1 MNIGPS
7 VFSNYSPAEADWGIE
22 EFLPHK
28 RFNSVTGSDY
38 SHTLRLREQYV
49 DESHLHYDIG
59 LASHL
64 NYEPLFLASTDNF
77 HKFITKYLS
86 LKSLKTLV
94 LDKFKYNLVIS
105 NLLDESLVLSKNEQA
120 LANLLQLRS
129 SSRHQGPIE
138 IYQRYHHDGI
148 LLQIS
153 LKQYKLVC
161 SPVFGR
167 TSLLFNTLSLII
179 FLLKQ
184 NINVRSQFPY
194 QSRIRLFRILLI
206 ISTKIVSYRRIW
218 NTIEASKSINKLEDF
233 MISNC
238 KINKTIITSILSIK
252 ELDMFSFLNRTEP
265 PNKAL
270 ASYSEIL
277 KTHLNTILDS
287 LILNARFS
295 IRELL
300 PLSNGDILEK
310 YAEINNIP
318 LGEISEF
325 TDQADGPLS
334 LESLTAKL
342 SRFNSLRRFFV
353 CQLLTFHDPNLH
365 NFFIL
370 KLCDCF
376 KVNFHS
382 FTPFISCSRKLQIL
396 CRIFDDHTS
405 TLNQLCILNTQF
417 KSLHSFDQAVDY
429 VNDDVLMAN
438 NQQPKDRF
446 SDNFSFNESD
456 LAIDQLTDKLQN
468 LTTSLKFFKKY
479 KNSIEVN
486 KNAEEHEEKLSIFES
501 FGKELNTLV
510 NMYQSCS
517 SDLNMEY
524 SVNFLGAS
532 NPSSRS
538 TSNRN
543 SSGIDQFN
551 PKTFRT
557 SARSLKKI
565 SSSTSPINELD
576 LVNGLD
582 RKLKRFL
589 VGLQLGLLTVLEEP
603 SKSCVK
609 AKGSGED
616 LISRIQLP
624 LSLENFN
631 AKAFDALTR
640 KQDPKYSNR
649 YSMYSLNSNV
659 SGLSDLIASS
669 NITTEAE
676 SPDMNKGIDSGQ
688 LSKAQLKEKLEES
701 YSRLLTFDNVRKHE
715 KEKEPMI
722 FSPEESD
729 HTDIFVPTVT
739 QDAAFLS
746 NLDRTLNMKTDSEF
760 LHTN

>member
-1 MNIGPS
+1 MSIGPS

-28 RFNSVTGSDY
+28 RFNSVTGSEF
-38 SHTLRLREQYV
+38 SHTLRLREQLVNGSHSYHDV
-49 DESHLHYDIG
+49 DIVTQLEQ
-59 LASHL
+59 
-64 NYEPLFLASTDNF
+64 EPLYLATTENF
-77 HKFITKYLS
+77 HKFISKYLS
-86 LKSLKTLV
+86 LKTIKDLV

-120 LANLLQLRS
+120 LANLLQIRS
-129 SSRHQGPIE
+129 ASRSPDPIE
-138 IYQRYHHDGI
+138 IWQRHPQDG
-148 LLQIS
+148 LQLQIT
-153 LKQYKLVC
+153 LKQYKLVS

-167 TSLLFNTLSLII
+167 NSLLFNTLSLII

-194 QSRIRLFRILLI
+194 ESRVRLFRILLI
-206 ISTKIVSYRRIW
+206 VSTKIVTYRRVW
-218 NTIEASKSINKLEDF
+218 RTIEASKSINKLEEF
-233 MISNC
+233 MIANC
-238 KINKTIITSILSIK
+238 KINKTIITSVLSIK
-252 ELDMFSFLNRTEP
+252 ELDMFTFLNRTES

-270 ASYSEIL
+270 ASYSENL

-287 LILNARFS
+287 LILNARYS

-318 LGEISEF
+318 LGEISQF
-325 TDQADGPLS
+325 SDQMDALS

-353 CQLLTFHDPNLH
+353 CQLLTFHDPHLH
-365 NFFIL
+365 NFFLL

-376 KVNFHS
+376 NVNLTNFP
-382 FTPFISCSRKLQIL
+382 PFISSSRKLQIL

-405 TLNQLCILNTQF
+405 TLDQLCLHNSQF

-429 VNDDVLMAN
+429 VNDNVLVAKS
-438 NQQPKDRF
+438 QQPKDRF
-446 SDNFSFNESD
+446 SEEFSFNESD

-468 LTTSLKFFKKY
+468 LTTSLKYFKKY
-479 KNSIEVN
+479 KNSIDTE
-486 KNAEEHEEKLSIFES
+486 KDAEEHEEKISIFDS
-501 FGKELNTLV
+501 FGKELNVLV
-510 NMYQSCS
+510 SMYQSCL
-517 SDLNMEY
+517 SDLNLEY

-532 NPSSRS
+532 NPSSCS

-557 SARSLKKI
+557 SARSFRKTTSL
-565 SSSTSPINELD
+565 TSPNNELD
-576 LVNGLD
+576 LVSGVE
-582 RKLKRFL
+582 RKLKRLL

-603 SKSCVK
+603 SKLNAK
-609 AKGSGED
+609 TKGSEEEA
-616 LISRIQLP
+616 LSRMQVP
-624 LSLENFN
+624 LGLENYN

-640 KQDPKYSNR
+640 KQDTKYSNR

-669 NITTEAE
+669 NITTDAE
-676 SPDMNKGIDSGQ
+676 SPDLNKSSDPGQ
-688 LSKAQLKEKLEES
+688 MSKAQLKEKLEES
-701 YSRLLTFDNVRKHE
+701 YSRILTFDNSCKDGIE
-715 KEKEPMI
+715 KEQMI
-722 FSPEESD
+722 FSPEED
-729 HTDIFVPTVT
+729 KHTEVFTPTVA

-746 NLDRTLNMKTDSEF
+746 NLERTLNMKSETGY